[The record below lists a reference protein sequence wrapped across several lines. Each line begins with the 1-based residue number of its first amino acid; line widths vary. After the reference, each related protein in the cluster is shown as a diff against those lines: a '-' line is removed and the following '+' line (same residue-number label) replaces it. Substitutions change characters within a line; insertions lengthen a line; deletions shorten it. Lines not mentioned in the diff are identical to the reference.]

1 MLARLK
7 TYHIVSWA
15 LLVLLAA
22 CLVLAPSI
30 WSGAGLA
37 LLVVRLAYL
46 KEPRFFRWSL
56 VLVGLCLAYFSWVG
70 AGQASQ
76 LEAGDFEGALA
87 MDLATL
93 QVDGDQL
100 KFQADL
106 LLEEGESEQVQAFY
120 RLESAEEKAAFD
132 GLDQALTWQV
142 SGALERPQP
151 NRNRYLFNY
160 RAYLERQGICF
171 VLDLEGMRPLAV
183 QGGWRPR
190 LAEAQVAIRQQL
202 ARLADGQVRAYVLAL
217 FFNDSQ
223 WIDPEAMDAYQTIG
237 MIHLFS
243 LSGFHVNFLLKHCRY
258 LYLRLGGL
266 LDYFDGLALVLL
278 LVYGTLLA
286 WPFGMVRAVGVYL
299 YRVLCGY
306 LGRPPSSL
314 EGTAWT
320 MMALLFLQP
329 FALFSLG
336 FQLSFALATALLV
349 LDGGIRRLTSRP
361 LGRELVR
368 SLACALVSLPFLL
381 AQHHFFSWLSLLVN
395 YFYSLLFSS
404 FLIPV
409 LLGLLV
415 LHALGLANHL
425 PLFQALL
432 GRGLL
437 VLEKISSALSQWQ
450 GLTWVTGHLPAWL
463 FVVYGLA
470 LLAFFASL
478 QAGHWGRKAWLPLL
492 SLLALIYCW
501 PNLQW
506 TGQVSAL
513 AIGQGD
519 CLLVRLPFNQGN
531 YLIDA
536 GSQPNFFDR
545 EPWQVRRQSSTVASR
560 EILPALRAEGVR
572 HLDGIFIS
580 HSDYDHYGSLA
591 EICENL
597 PVDTLYLPIGLAQD
611 EAVLADW
618 RGLTRQGW
626 HWLKTGDRL
635 HLGRRAV
642 FDIIQPDRLGEGANE
657 DSLVIWAELYGHSF
671 LFTGDTE
678 GQAEAVMGQRVRGRD
693 LDYLKVAHHGSD
705 HSSPPELLAQLRPRH
720 AVISVG
726 KKNRYGHP
734 SPRVLADLEAVGAQV
749 WRTDQMGAIHYI
761 FSPKSA
767 TIERTIQL
775 EEGE

>member
-1 MLARLK
+1 MLDRLK
-7 TYHIVSWA
+7 SYHIVSWA

-30 WSGAGLA
+30 WSAAGLI
-37 LLVVRLAYL
+37 LLLVRLAYL
-46 KEPRFFRWSL
+46 KEPRFFRSTL
-56 VLVGLCLAYFSWVG
+56 VLAGLCLAYFAWQ
-70 AGQASQ
+70 AGGSSSL
-76 LEAGDFEGALA
+76 LEAGAFEGALA

-93 QVDGDQL
+93 QVDGDQV
-100 KFQADL
+100 KFQGDVVL
-106 LLEEGESEQVQAFY
+106 GEGQTERIQAFY
-120 RLESAEEKAAFD
+120 RLASEEEQVAFE

-142 SGALERPQP
+142 KGELSQPQP

-160 RAYLERQGICF
+160 RAYLDRQGIF
-171 VLDLEGMRPLAV
+171 YLGDLEAMRPLAV
-183 QGGWRPR
+183 QRGWRAF
-190 LAEAQVAIRQQL
+190 LAEAQVGVRQGL
-202 ARLADGQVRAYVLAL
+202 GRLANDQVRAYVLAL

-223 WIDPEAMDAYQTIG
+223 WIDPDAMASYQTIG

-258 LYLRLGGL
+258 VYLRLGGL

-286 WPFGMVRAVGVYL
+286 WPYGMVRAIGVYL
-299 YRVLCGY
+299 YQVLCRA

-314 EGTAWT
+314 EGTSW
-320 MMALLFLQP
+320 ALIVLVIGQP
-329 FALFSLG
+329 TAIFSLG
-336 FQLSFALATALLV
+336 FQLSFALAVTLLV
-349 LDGGIRRLTSRP
+349 LDGGIRRLTPRP
-361 LGRELVR
+361 LLRELTR
-368 SLACALVSLPFLL
+368 SLACSLVSLPFLL
-381 AQHHFFSWLSLLVN
+381 VHNHAFSWLSLVVN

-404 FLIPV
+404 VLIPV
-409 LLGLLV
+409 LLLLLV
-415 LHALGLANHL
+415 LHALGLANFL
-425 PLFQALL
+425 LGFQGLLGQALHL
-432 GRGLL
+432 
-437 VLEKISSALSQWQ
+437 LEKISQALSQWQ

-463 FVVYGLA
+463 VFLYGLA
-470 LLAFFASL
+470 LVAVLACL
-478 QAGHWGRKAWLPLL
+478 QAGQIRRKAGLSLL
-492 SLLALIYCW
+492 SLLLVIYLW
-501 PNLQW
+501 PNLKVQ
-506 TGQVSAL
+506 GQVSAL

-536 GSQPNFFDR
+536 GSQPSFFDR
-545 EPWQVRRQSSTVASR
+545 EPWQVRRKTSTVAGR
-560 EILPALRAEGVR
+560 DILPALRAEGVR

-580 HSDYDHYGSLA
+580 HSDYDHYGSLE

-597 PVDTLYLPIGLAQD
+597 PVDKLYLPIGLAQD

-618 RGLTRQGW
+618 QGLTRQGW
-626 HWLKTGDRL
+626 VWLRTGDRL
-635 HLGRRAV
+635 QLGRQAT
-642 FDIIQPDRLGEGANE
+642 FDIIQPDQLGQGDNA

-678 GQAEAVMGQRVRGRD
+678 GQAEEAMAQRLRGRD

-705 HSSPPELLAQLRPRH
+705 HSSPPEVLASLQPRH

-726 KKNRYGHP
+726 QNNRYGHP

-749 WRTDQMGAIHYI
+749 WRTDEMGGIHYI